1 MEFTAKFAALNI
13 KGKAVLQLELAAT
26 DMHLLPDLATM
37 AGQTCVVSLSDPQQ
51 AIPGLAEVMA
61 EYDDQGLALY
71 EG

>member
-26 DMHLLPDLATM
+26 DMHLLPDLAM
-37 AGQTCVVSLSDPQQ
+37 LAGETCVVTLADTQQ
-51 AIPGLAEVMA
+51 AIPGTEVMA

>member
-26 DMHLLPDLATM
+26 DMHLLPDLAM
-37 AGQTCVVSLSDPQQ
+37 LAGETCVVTLADTQQ
-51 AIPGLAEVMA
+51 AIPGVTEVMA

>member
-1 MEFTAKFAALNI
+1 MEFTAKFSALNI

-51 AIPGLAEVMA
+51 TIPGTEVMA
-61 EYDDQGLALY
+61 EYDDQGLAIY